1 MMKRRSGERSPSECR
16 PLTNVPSGPSCFSA
30 AAPMRVMIRML
41 ATTYGLSVISTPT
54 LESGEPSGPMTYGMT
69 YMVRPRIAP
78 SNSAPTFRF
87 ASAGAIRS
95 EEHTSELQSL
105 RHLVCR
111 LLLEKKNKH
120 NAKEAC
126 QRDPPTR
133 ADYRNPLDAPW
144 HSFDDQHVLS
154 QTDMAEIDVSRDF
167 GRESRTRTTW

>member
-1 MMKRRSGERSPSECR
+1 MMKRRSGERSPRECR

-87 ASAGAIRS
+87 ASAGAILLRRADEGQVLGAGDVGGIRAVQEAVGVMVPVQA
-95 EEHTSELQSL
+95 EERALDEH
-105 RHLVCR
+105 
-111 LLLEKKNKH
+111 LLEQ
-120 NAKEAC
+120 E
-126 QRDPPTR
+126 
-133 ADYRNPLDAPW
+133 
-144 HSFDDQHVLS
+144 
-154 QTDMAEIDVSRDF
+154 
-167 GRESRTRTTW
+167 